1 MTPVLLGLVLALG
14 ACTARPV
21 PVVRPAVRPAP
32 PSPFLAHLDAWCAD
46 CHDGGQDLPRL
57 DHSAAPGRELVLR
70 AALMVSAGRMPPAPV
85 QLADGD
91 RDGFVREACAFAG
104 VSADRCAMSFVPRF
118 ATDPACEPGECLR
131 VVDPGGRTPAPTAA
145 LVRALAPAAT
155 QTYYLN
161 PSLLIMVALLGE
173 DLCPAA
179 LGDAELTR
187 CIMDLIDVDR
197 LRLTPPAD
205 DRGAV
210 R

>member
-1 MTPVLLGLVLALG
+1 MTPVRLGLGLALG
-14 ACTARPV
+14 ACMARPA
-21 PVVRPAVRPAP
+21 PAVRPAERRAP
-32 PSPFLAHLDAWCAD
+32 ESPFLAHLDAWCAD
-46 CHDGGQDLPRL
+46 CHDGDPELPRL
-57 DHSAAPGRELVLR
+57 DHSAAPARELVLR
-70 AALMVSAGRMPPAPV
+70 AALMVSAGRMPPAPA

-131 VVDPGGRTPAPTAA
+131 VVDPGGRAPGSTTD
-145 LVRALAPAAT
+145 LVRALAPRST
-155 QTYYLN
+155 RTYYLN
-161 PSLLIMVALLGE
+161 PSLLITVALLGA
-173 DLCPAA
+173 DLCPTT

-187 CIMDLIDVDR
+187 CIQDLLDVDR

-205 DRGAV
+205 DPGRP